1 MMKYMYK
8 VKNKYINVFK
18 VNNKDGKD
26 GKMTS
31 MI

>member
-18 VNNKDGKD
+18 VNNKDGK
-26 GKMTS
+26 MTS